1 MICYQQERFAAILT
15 PLSLKI
21 IGRRSLNMNKSLSI
35 TMNQAKEMFAKVPE
49 ITLYFWITK
58 LLTTGMGEVASDY
71 LFENLNP
78 LISAPLSVL
87 IFVAA
92 MILQFKVRRYIPKVY
107 WLVVIMVSIFGTM
120 AADVVRVGLGIPY
133 IVSTIFFIVALAV
146 VLIAWYS
153 KEKTLSVHSIFTRR
167 REIFYWITVLVT
179 FALGTAAGDMT
190 ASSMHLGYFSSG
202 LLFTFL
208 LVIPALGYRLFGLNE
223 IFAFW
228 FAYIMTR
235 PVGASFSDW
244 LAASHSH
251 GGLGIDK
258 GIVSLVLLI
267 FIILLVIFRGGSPA
281 KGVEFNDEKER
292 AS

>member
-1 MICYQQERFAAILT
+1 
-15 PLSLKI
+15 
-21 IGRRSLNMNKSLSI
+21 MNKSLSV
-35 TMNQAKEMFAKVPE
+35 TMNRSKEMLAKVPE
-49 ITLYFWITK
+49 ITFYFWITK

-92 MILQFKVRRYIPKVY
+92 MILQFKVRRYIPAVY

-133 IVSTIFFIVALAV
+133 IVSTIFFIVALTA
-146 VLIAWYS
+146 VLITWYS

-167 REIFYWITVLVT
+167 REIFYWLTVLVT

-190 ASSMHLGYFSSG
+190 ASSMHLGYLSSG
-202 LLFTFL
+202 LLFSVL
-208 LVIPALGYRLFGLNE
+208 LVIPALGYRFFGFNE

-244 LAASHSH
+244 LAASQAH

-258 GIVSLVLLI
+258 GTVSLVLLI
-267 FIILLVIFRGGSPA
+267 IIILLVVFRGGSPA
-281 KGVEFNDEKER
+281 KSLEFKDEKGK

>member
-1 MICYQQERFAAILT
+1 MKKA
-15 PLSLKI
+15 LSVS
-21 IGRRSLNMNKSLSI
+21 R
-35 TMNQAKEMFAKVPE
+35 NQANEVLAKVPE

-78 LISAPLSVL
+78 FISAPLSVL

-92 MILQFKVRRYIPKVY
+92 MILQFKVRRYIPSIY
-107 WLVVIMVSIFGTM
+107 WLVVVMVSIFGTM

-133 IVSTIFFIVALAV
+133 IVSTIFFIVTLAG
-146 VLIAWYS
+146 VLITWFS

-167 REIFYWITVLVT
+167 REIFYWLTVLVT

-190 ASSMHLGYFSSG
+190 ASSMHLGYFASG
-202 LLFTFL
+202 VLFTVL
-208 LVIPALGYRLFGLNE
+208 LAIPALAYRLFGLNE

-244 LAASHSH
+244 LGASQSH
-251 GGLGIDK
+251 GGLGIGK
-258 GIVSLVLLI
+258 GLVTLVLLLLI
-267 FIILLVIFRGGSPA
+267 IILVVFHGGSPA
-281 KGVEFNDEKER
+281 KSMEANEREEK

>member
-1 MICYQQERFAAILT
+1 
-15 PLSLKI
+15 
-21 IGRRSLNMNKSLSI
+21 MNNSVSVTK
-35 TMNQAKEMFAKVPE
+35 NQAIQMLAKVPE
-49 ITLYFWITK
+49 ITFYFWITK

-71 LFENLNP
+71 LFEKLNP
-78 LISAPLSVL
+78 FISAPLSLL
-87 IFVAA
+87 IFIVA
-92 MILQFKVRRYIPKVY
+92 MILQFKVRRYIPAVY

-133 IVSTIFFIVALAV
+133 IVSTIVFVVALAA
-146 VLIAWYS
+146 VLITWYS

-167 REIFYWITVLVT
+167 REIFYWLTVLVT

-202 LLFTFL
+202 LLFTVF
-208 LVIPALGYRLFGLNE
+208 LVIPALGYRFFGFNE

-244 LAASHSH
+244 LAASHIH

-258 GIVSLVLLI
+258 GLVSLVLLI
-267 FIILLVIFRGGSPA
+267 FIILLVAFRGGSPA
-281 KGVEFNDEKER
+281 KGVEFVGEEEKV
-292 AS
+292 S

>member
-1 MICYQQERFAAILT
+1 
-15 PLSLKI
+15 
-21 IGRRSLNMNKSLSI
+21 MNKTLFSI
-35 TMNQAKEMFAKVPE
+35 DQTKEMLAKVPE

-71 LFENLNP
+71 LFEKLNP
-78 LISAPLSVL
+78 LISAPLCVL
-87 IFVAA
+87 LFIAA

-107 WLVVIMVSIFGTM
+107 WLVVVMVSIFGTM

-133 IVSTIFFIVALAV
+133 IVSTIFFIVVLAV
-146 VLIAWYS
+146 VLITWYF
-153 KEKTLSVHSIFTRR
+153 KEKTLSVHSIFTKR
-167 REIFYWITVLVT
+167 REIFYWLTVLVT

-190 ASSMHLGYFSSG
+190 ASSMHLGYLSSG
-202 LLFTFL
+202 VLFTVL
-208 LVIPALGYRLFGLNE
+208 LVIPAIGYRLFGFNE

-244 LAASHSH
+244 LAASHTH

-267 FIILLVIFRGGSPA
+267 FIVLLVFFQGGSPA
-281 KGVEFNDEKER
+281 KSLQIKEEK

>member
-1 MICYQQERFAAILT
+1 
-15 PLSLKI
+15 
-21 IGRRSLNMNKSLSI
+21 MNKSLSD
-35 TMNQAKEMFAKVPE
+35 TMNQAKGMLAKVPE

-87 IFVAA
+87 IFVTA
-92 MILQFKVRRYIPKVY
+92 MILQFKVRRYIPHVY

-133 IVSTIFFIVALAV
+133 IASTIFFMAALAV
-146 VLIAWYS
+146 VLITWYS

-167 REIFYWITVLVT
+167 REIFYWLTVLVT

-190 ASSMHLGYFSSG
+190 ASSMHLGYLSSG
-202 LLFTFL
+202 LLFTVL

-258 GIVSLVLLI
+258 GMVSLILLI
-267 FIILLVIFRGGSPA
+267 FIILLVAFRGGTPA
-281 KGVEFNDEKER
+281 KSVEFKDEEER

>member
-1 MICYQQERFAAILT
+1 MNN
-15 PLSLKI
+15 SLQVPV
-21 IGRRSLNMNKSLSI
+21 
-35 TMNQAKEMFAKVPE
+35 NQAKEMLAKVPE
-49 ITLYFWITK
+49 ITLYFWLTK

-87 IFVAA
+87 IFVVA
-92 MILQFKVRRYIPKVY
+92 MILQFKVRKYIPSVY
-107 WLVVIMVSIFGTM
+107 WLVVVMVSIFGTM

-133 IVSTIFFIVALAV
+133 FVSTIFFMVALAV
-146 VLIAWYS
+146 VLITWYS

-167 REIFYWITVLVT
+167 REIFYWLTVLVT

-190 ASSMHLGYFSSG
+190 ASSMHLGYLSSG
-202 LLFTFL
+202 LLFTVL

-267 FIILLVIFRGGSPA
+267 FIVLLVTFRGGSPA
-281 KGVEFNDEKER
+281 KSMEFKDDIER

>member
-1 MICYQQERFAAILT
+1 L
-15 PLSLKI
+15 
-21 IGRRSLNMNKSLSI
+21 NKSLSVSVNRVNEI
-35 TMNQAKEMFAKVPE
+35 FAKVPE
-49 ITLYFWITK
+49 ITFYFWITK

-71 LFENLNP
+71 LFENFNP

-92 MILQFKVRRYIPKVY
+92 MILQFKVRRYIPAIY

-133 IVSTIFFIVALAV
+133 ITSTIFFIVALAA
-146 VLIAWYS
+146 VLITWFT

-167 REIFYWITVLVT
+167 REVFYWLTVLVT

-190 ASSMHLGYFSSG
+190 ASSMHLGYLSSG
-202 LLFTFL
+202 FLFTFL
-208 LVIPALGYRLFGLNE
+208 LVIPALGYRLFRFNE

-244 LAASHSH
+244 LAASPSH
-251 GGLGIDK
+251 GGLGISK
-258 GIVSLVLLI
+258 GLVSLVLLI
-267 FIILLVIFRGGSPA
+267 IIILLVIFRGGSPA
-281 KGVEFNDEKER
+281 KSVECKDEKER